1 MSLVLAIEPDSGQAD
16 RLRQMIRDQ
25 VDAELVMVTSAYA
38 AIVAMNRQVPD
49 VLLFGR
55 SVAHRHQN
63 TVLKHLR
70 SLNDGAAPQALTI
83 PSLTPGEA
91 APQKNSRFGFGWGRQ
106 ATPDGPD
113 PARFVEQITE
123 ALAKATA
130 GRRRA
135 PDTSRRDAVS
145 PVRDEPASPA
155 VAAEESAAEDSAA
168 EATTAEEASVDLD
181 AMPSAEGLDDAQL
194 SETLDAEEATTV

>member
-83 PSLTPGEA
+83 PSLTPGET

-113 PARFVEQITE
+113 PSRFVEQITE

-130 GRRRA
+130 GRRRTAEA
-135 PDTSRRDAVS
+135 PRREQAS
-145 PVRDEPASPA
+145 PARDEPVSAA
-155 VAAEESAAEDSAA
+155 VAAEEAPPEGAA
-168 EATTAEEASVDLD
+168 V
-181 AMPSAEGLDDAQL
+181 
-194 SETLDAEEATTV
+194 EEATAD